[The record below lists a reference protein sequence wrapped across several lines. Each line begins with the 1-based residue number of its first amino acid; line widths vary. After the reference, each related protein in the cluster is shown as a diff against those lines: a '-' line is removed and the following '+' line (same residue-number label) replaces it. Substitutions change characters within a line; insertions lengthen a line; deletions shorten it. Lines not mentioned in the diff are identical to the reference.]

1 MANFIIP
8 ANYRDNSNDRNRST
22 VEPSLDLQS
31 MRAVKARFHAKFGKI
46 LGLVA
51 ILLIAI
57 FLVGGVALLI
67 FSHSIGWLVL
77 TLAAWPI
84 MIHIWKTEDLEKLP
98 PAKNPQKLSDIL
110 EGDLL
115 GVLPENPSPRDLSTA
130 VMKVNGGR
138 FFAARFGV
146 SAQYLP
152 ELSSTEPNDSAA
164 VFMEMLQIH
173 NDLPEKLDSISAAT
187 LAAAIIRT
195 QTAAKQ
201 ILNVLHIDEE
211 DILRGTA
218 WFNHLTILIKRHGA
232 PRLTGGIARDW
243 SFGYIP
249 TLQHF
254 GVNLSQKF
262 AKGSSLNTH
271 LESHADAIA
280 QIMQTLSQGGRR
292 NIALIGPL
300 GSGKATIVDSFAE
313 KLLDATAKVPESLHF
328 NQVFALDAVS
338 LVSAAHDRGEI
349 EQLVNRLFVEA
360 HKAKN
365 IILFLNNAEVFF
377 EDATGAID
385 ISGVLQPILE
395 NSDLRIIFALD
406 EQKFL
411 QIAQAKPALAAALN
425 RVQVSPPNEK
435 DVLKISQD
443 QIIGMESQR
452 KVTYMYQALK
462 EAYRLS
468 ERYVNSAAQPQRTV
482 QLLENSAGLAENGF
496 VTAQSVQ
503 QTIEKTL
510 GVKVGGSIG
519 DNSDPAE
526 RDKLLNLES
535 IIHER
540 MINQVNA
547 VNAVSGALRRARAG
561 VRNENRPIG
570 TFLFLG
576 PTGVGKTE
584 LAKALAEVYFGGE
597 ANLVRV
603 DLNNFVSA
611 EDVARLIADGATDT
625 NSLSAQVQKNPFS
638 VVLLDEI
645 EKAHTNVLTT
655 LLQVLDE
662 GVLRDINNREI
673 SFRDT
678 IMIATSNA
686 GADRIRQYIEAG
698 YELEQFKDQITN
710 ELIQQQAFKP
720 EFLNRFDEIAIFRPL
735 NKDEL
740 LQVIELILK
749 GINKN
754 LELQKVAV
762 MVDDDAKRAL
772 VDAGYDPRLGA
783 RPMRRIVQ
791 KTVENIVAEKLLTGE
806 LVAGSSLRITL
817 TDIQNNLSS

>member
-1 MANFIIP
+1 M
-8 ANYRDNSNDRNRST
+8 
-22 VEPSLDLQS
+22 EPRLDFQS
-31 MRAVKARFHAKFGKI
+31 MRAIKARFNAKFGKI
-46 LGLVA
+46 LN
-51 ILLIAI
+51 LIAI
-57 FLVGGVALLI
+57 FLTIVFLIGGVALLI
-67 FSHSIGWLVL
+67 FSYSIGWLIL
-77 TLAAWPI
+77 TLTTWPI
-84 MIHIWKTEDLEKLP
+84 AISMWKTHDLDKSP
-98 PAKNPQKLSDIL
+98 PIKDPRNLSDTL
-110 EGDLL
+110 EGSLL
-115 GVLPENPSPRDLSTA
+115 GILPENPSPRDLAVA

-138 FFAARFGV
+138 FFAARFGI
-146 SAQYLP
+146 STQYLP
-152 ELSSTEPNDSAA
+152 ELSSPNPSDSTA
-164 VFMEMLQIH
+164 VFAEILQIH
-173 NDLPEKLDSISAAT
+173 TALPEKLEVISAAT
-187 LAAAIIRT
+187 VTAAIIRT
-195 QTAAKQ
+195 QTTAKQ
-201 ILNVLHIDEE
+201 VLNVLHIDED
-211 DILRGTA
+211 DILHGA
-218 WFNHLTILIKRHGA
+218 EWFNHLSVLIDKQNM

-262 AKGSSLNTH
+262 ARGNSLNTH
-271 LESHADAIA
+271 LESHADAMA
-280 QIMQTLSQGGRR
+280 HIMQTLSQGGRR

-300 GSGKATIVDSFAE
+300 GSGKSTIVDSFAE
-313 KLLDATAKVPESLHF
+313 KLLDATANVPESLHF
-328 NQVFALDAVS
+328 NQVFALDATS
-338 LVSAAHDRGEI
+338 LVSVASGRGEI
-349 EQLVNRLFVEA
+349 EQLVNQLFVEA

-377 EDATGAID
+377 EDTVGAID
-385 ISGVLQPILE
+385 ISGILQPILE
-395 NSDLRIIFALD
+395 NSNLRIIFALE

-411 QIAQAKPALAAALN
+411 QIAQAKPALAASLN
-425 RVQVSPPNEK
+425 RVQVSPPPEK
-435 DVLKISQD
+435 DIMKILQD

-452 KVTYMYQALK
+452 KVTYMYQSMK

-468 ERYVNSAAQPQRTV
+468 ERYISGASQPQKSI
-482 QLLENSAGLAENGF
+482 QLLESSAGMAEDGF

-519 DNSDPAE
+519 SNSDPAE

-535 IIHER
+535 FIHER

-597 ANLVRV
+597 SNLVRI

-611 EDVARLIADGATDT
+611 EDVARLIADGATDE

-662 GVLRDINNREI
+662 GILRDINNREI

-678 IMIATSNA
+678 ILIATSNA
-686 GADRIRQYIEAG
+686 GADRIRQYIESG
-698 YELEQFKDQITN
+698 YQLEQFKDQITD

-720 EFLNRFDEIAIFRPL
+720 EFLNRFDEIAVFRPL
-735 NKDEL
+735 GKDEL

-817 TDIQNNLSS
+817 ADIQNNLSS